1 MNSADLEG
9 GVASVDDVGRRQV
22 RVEHHLAVADLHRDV
37 GLVQVL
43 VQLPGQDPGD
53 DVAVLW
59 TAEHLKSSGQL
70 SSINFLY
77 RLMVA

>member
-1 MNSADLEG
+1 MG
-9 GVASVDDVGRRQV
+9 
-22 RVEHHLAVADLHRDV
+22 VEHDLAVSDLHRDV

-59 TAEHLKSSGQL
+59 AAEHLESICRSSTNEAA
-70 SSINFLY
+70 SAADCATYPS
-77 RLMVA
+77 